1 MHVTHRVKQAAIVVG
16 LLALQL
22 LVLLGVPPASAPL
35 LLLDL
40 GVAAAG
46 LAVVPLLPR
55 RPVVVGVI
63 LGGLAALS
71 PVGTPAATGAA
82 FGVAQSRPFRSSAA
96 VAGVG
101 IVAHLVLNLW
111 RPREGISYWWWALLV
126 VVAYATLVGWGA
138 YLRARREL
146 IASLRERAERAEAE
160 QARRVA
166 EARGAERARIAREM
180 HDVLAHRL
188 SLVATH
194 AGALEYRPDASA
206 EQVAAAAGVVRAGV
220 HQALDELREVIFLLR
235 DADDADDSAS
245 PRLRPAPP
253 QPTLV
258 DLPRLLDDNAAA
270 GARIEL
276 HDLADDVRGVP
287 TTLSR
292 AAYRIVQEALTNA
305 RRHAPG
311 QPVSVTLRGNP
322 GDTLEVAVSNP
333 LGPAALRTDSAAEST
348 AGFGLVG
355 LAERVELVG
364 GQLAHTRTATGFE
377 VRARLP
383 WGQ

>member
-1 MHVTHRVKQAAIVVG
+1 
-16 LLALQL
+16 
-22 LVLLGVPPASAPL
+22 
-35 LLLDL
+35 
-40 GVAAAG
+40 
-46 LAVVPLLPR
+46 
-55 RPVVVGVI
+55 
-63 LGGLAALS
+63 
-71 PVGTPAATGAA
+71 
-82 FGVAQSRPFRSSAA
+82 
-96 VAGVG
+96 
-101 IVAHLVLNLW
+101 
-111 RPREGISYWWWALLV
+111 
-126 VVAYATLVGWGA
+126 
-138 YLRARREL
+138 
-146 IASLRERAERAEAE
+146 
-160 QARRVA
+160 VA

-194 AGALEYRPDASA
+194 AGALEYRPDASP
-206 EQVAAAAGVVRAGV
+206 EQVATAAGVVRAGV
-220 HQALDELREVIFLLR
+220 HQALAELREVIFLLR
-235 DADDADDSAS
+235 DSDDADDIDDADGAAAS

-276 HDLADDVRGVP
+276 HDLADDVGGVP

-292 AAYRIVQEALTNA
+292 TAYRIVQEALTNA

-322 GDTLEVAVSNP
+322 GDTLEIAVSNP
-333 LGPAALRTDSAAEST
+333 LGPSAAQAPSTADSSAERT

-355 LAERVELVG
+355 LAERVDLVG
-364 GQLAHTRTATGFE
+364 GEIAHARTATGFE
-377 VRARLP
+377 VLARLP